1 MKVRDALNAAVR
13 EAVKA
18 GTLDR
23 KTHGAMIE
31 AARKIASVMDTPG
44 WPIVRGK
51 IDNVS
56 PSVFLKYCEALGF
69 TIKQVPNQT
78 QTKVTVEESE
88 KVTSIG
94 VGRSKWRKQ
103 A

>member
-56 PSVFLKYCEALGF
+56 PSVFLKYCEVLGL
-69 TIKQVPNQT
+69 TVKTVPN